1 MIDNESYLQ
10 IGKRG
15 VKRGVDRKEKH
26 GEVFDSWVNEKEV
39 CSWEKL

>member
-26 GEVFDSWVNEKEV
+26 GEVFDS
-39 CSWEKL
+39 

>member
-1 MIDNESYLQ
+1 MINNESYLQ
-10 IGKRG
+10 IG
-15 VKRGVDRKEKH
+15 KRGVDRKEKH